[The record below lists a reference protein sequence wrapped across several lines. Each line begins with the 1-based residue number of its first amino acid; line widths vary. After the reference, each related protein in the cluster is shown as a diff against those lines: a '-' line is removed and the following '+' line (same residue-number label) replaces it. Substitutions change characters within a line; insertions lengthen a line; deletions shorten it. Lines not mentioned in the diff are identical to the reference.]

1 MPFASTHGSKV
12 EYFETGTGPGL
23 VLVHGT
29 GGDAGTYDQLRDTF
43 SDRRTVVV
51 PNYSGSGATEDE
63 GGPLTLDLLVAQI
76 DAAID
81 DSSAEG
87 PVDLVGWSQG
97 ALAVAAYAAAHPEKV
112 RRLVLL
118 TGWIKNDARQQLY
131 FDLWHRLDQLD
142 HETFGRFLQLN
153 GWTTAQV
160 NSFGVSGVEE
170 MVSGGVPAGIGRQI
184 ALNLELDIT
193 EQLPKITAPTLVI
206 GATHDNMIP
215 VQHSRA
221 LHAAIKGSRYAEL
234 DAGHFA
240 VFEKPAEL
248 AELVEEFLAEDD
260 AKGETEAA

>member
-1 MPFASTHGSKV
+1 MPFASTNGSKV

-29 GGDAGTYDQLRDTF
+29 GGDAGTYDHLRDTF

-63 GGPLTLDLLVAQI
+63 GGPLTLDLLVEQI
-76 DAAID
+76 GAAIE

-87 PVDLVGWSQG
+87 PVDLLGWSQG
-97 ALAVAAYAAAHPEKV
+97 ALAVAAFAAKHPEKV

-118 TGWIKNDARQQLY
+118 AGWIKNDARQELF
-131 FDLWHRLDQLD
+131 FDLWDRLDKLD

-153 GWTTAQV
+153 GWTTTQV
-160 NSFGVSGVEE
+160 NALGVAGVEE
-170 MVSGGVPAGIGRQI
+170 MVSGGIPAGIGRQI
-184 ALNLELDIT
+184 ALNLELDLT
-193 EQLPKITAPTLVI
+193 DHLPRITAPTLVI
-206 GATHDNMIP
+206 GATHDRMIP
-215 VQHSRA
+215 VAHSRE

-248 AELVEEFLAEDD
+248 AALVEEFLEED
-260 AKGETEAA
+260 AA